1 MSDVHGHHE
10 MEPHIVAEKVRFDE
24 DGNVVEYTGETR
36 YAGPADI
43 ELNVGDGEING
54 AAFLEKLRDDPS
66 YRDTVHAR
74 VNAMTNPLQ
83 AFVKQALNA
92 TDIGEEE

>member
-1 MSDVHGHHE
+1 MSDVYSSHE
-10 MEPHIVAEKVRFDE
+10 AEPHIVAEKVRFDE
-24 DGNVVEYTGETR
+24 EGNVIEHTGDAR

-54 AAFLEKLRDDPS
+54 AEFLEKLRDDPG

-83 AFVKQALNA
+83 AFVKQALDV
-92 TDIGEEE
+92 TEGEEE